1 MLRNAIVLCCA
12 LATACKGNS
21 TNPSPAVAASASP
34 SGVALVGAT
43 RVTFTGSGAGAGDGV
58 WSYNWSFGDG
68 VSANGQTVTH
78 VFTTEGTFNV
88 TLTVTDNRGGSA
100 TAGVVVQARGLS
112 GRWTP
117 LQNGVPGI
125 EATIAQSGATING
138 QSTNGCC
145 THRFVGEVGDPRAI
159 TLVFRFSGCPTERR
173 TFVGTLAADLNTI
186 TLAGPNCNVSNTTYG
201 FTRN

>member
-1 MLRNAIVLCCA
+1 MLRNAVVFCCA
-12 LATACKGNS
+12 LATACGGNS
-21 TNPSPAVAASASP
+21 TNPSLPVAASASP

-43 RVTFTGSGAGAGDGV
+43 RVTFTGSGAGAGDGAL
-58 WSYNWSFGDG
+58 SYSWSFGDG

-78 VFTTEGTFNV
+78 VFATEGTFNV

-100 TAGVVVQARGLS
+100 TAAVVVQARSLS

-125 EATIAQSGATING
+125 DATIAQSGAAITG
-138 QSTNGCC
+138 QSTNDCC

-186 TLAGPNCNVSNTTYG
+186 TLAGPNCNVPNTTFG
-201 FTRN
+201 FTRK

>member
-12 LATACKGNS
+12 LATACGGNS
-21 TNPSPAVAASASP
+21 PDPSPSVAASASP

-43 RVTFTGSGAGAGDGV
+43 RVTFTGSGAGAGDGAL
-58 WSYNWSFGDG
+58 SYSWSFGDG

-78 VFTTEGTFNV
+78 VFATEGTFNV

-100 TAGVVVQARGLS
+100 TAAVVVQARGLS

-125 EATIAQSGATING
+125 EATIAQSGTTITG
-138 QSTNGCC
+138 QSTNDCC
-145 THRFVGEVGDPRAI
+145 THRFAGEVGDPRAI

-186 TLAGPNCNVSNTTYG
+186 TLAGPNCNVSNTTFG